1 MGGLPGCQPT
11 HHAAS
16 ATPCVTTGPSVR
28 RCLPPLNPA
37 VVSPDP
43 TSLRRPLAGF
53 GLLAQP
59 GSASPP
65 MGTSPNWIYRPST
78 RPAPFDLCPTA
89 QHEKN
94 SPSDVGV
101 SATPQEKRA
110 SPPPSLLAPWVVPRG
125 QLRWRRGGR
134 GGRGG
139 GGGRERESPLV
150 SPLRRRGGRYR
161 YYRGSVSSQVTD
173 LQSTPKQFG
182 HTHKRHC
189 LPIDSYYLPY
199 SYVHV

>member
-1 MGGLPGCQPT
+1 MGGLPGCHPT

-65 MGTSPNWIYRPST
+65 MGTSPNWIYRPAT
-78 RPAPFDLCPTA
+78 RSALFDLCPTA

-94 SPSDVGV
+94 SPSDVGA

-139 GGGRERESPLV
+139 GGGRERESPL
-150 SPLRRRGGRYR
+150 RRRGAGT
-161 YYRGSVSSQVTD
+161 VTTED
-173 LQSTPKQFG
+173 PCPPKLQTYNLHQNNLDT
-182 HTHKRHC
+182 HTKGIAYQSIHTIYHI
-189 LPIDSYYLPY
+189 LM
-199 SYVHV
+199 